1 MIYHNYSLNLY
12 TIDFIINETDLINYG
27 LKIYDSLSDH
37 VRYLVNKFPEYYF
50 YIYSHT
56 QCTIDPYAIA
66 VFRHGEF
73 SEIFFNLNKSK
84 GSLGVRETNKLKDII
99 EIKIKDFSIESLVK
113 KELNNYFGKAK
124 PKDHLLDKNNLEYSN
139 SSYKL
144 QKDFSID
151 LVRLKDGLK
160 AINPSIRNLYQL
172 NKCSAG
178 EDININEFARSLDSV
193 ALPFHRCTIE
203 FKTMQSSINNLSS
216 KYFSILSAF
225 YFPERKCKYKEEYQS
240 ILRLKDDNYKKAWK
254 LKDKSLIALID
265 NIMNIQYLESEIS

>member
-1 MIYHNYSLNLY
+1 MIDTKYSLILY
-12 TIDFIINETDLINYG
+12 TSDFIINEADLMNYG
-27 LKIYDSLSDH
+27 LNIYNTLSDH
-37 VRYLVNKFPEYYF
+37 VKYLVNKFPEFYF
-50 YIYSHT
+50 YIYSNT
-56 QCTIDPYAIA
+56 QSSIDPYAVA
-66 VFRHGEF
+66 VFKNGKF
-73 SEIFFNLNKSK
+73 SEIYFNLNKAK
-84 GSLGVRETNKLKDII
+84 GKLGVRETNKLKDII
-99 EIKIKDFSIESLVK
+99 EMRIDNFNIEHLVK
-113 KELNNYFGKAK
+113 KELNNYFGKVK
-124 PKDHLLDKNNLEYSN
+124 PKEYILDKQELEYSK

-172 NKCSAG
+172 NKCSAC
-178 EDININEFARSLDSV
+178 EDVNINEFARSLDAV

-225 YFPERKCKYKEEYQS
+225 YFPERKCKYQQDYKT
-240 ILRLKDDNYKKAWK
+240 IVRLKDENYKKAWS
-254 LKDKSLIALID
+254 LKEKSLKALID